1 MPCLRASSEPNSTI
15 FSELSMAITCLARC
29 AINCEMVP
37 SPAPRSAIT
46 MGGISFSSASA
57 IPFQER
63 PGTYW
68 RPNLP
73 ASSSK

>member
-1 MPCLRASSEPNSTI
+1 
-15 FSELSMAITCLARC
+15 MAITFLARC
-29 AINCEMVP
+29 AINWEMVP

-46 MGGISFSSASA
+46 MGGMSLRSASA
-57 IPFQER
+57 MPFQER